1 MNGSRLIYRSRQ
13 FWQAFSS
20 HAAQQDDELLKSILS
35 EDQIELFR
43 RMQKSEQVHSLLVL
57 EALIDQG
64 EQDPDLLSAAL
75 LHDVGKSRIP
85 LRIWERVMIVIVQF
99 ICRDC
104 VYRWGSINTELL
116 KSNYGWRKA
125 FVVSAQHPKW
135 GAEMA
140 AMCGVA
146 PGAIALIARH
156 QDQIPPKPGSRE
168 DELLQ
173 KLQAVDDNH

>member
-20 HAAQQDDELLKSILS
+20 HAALQDDELLKSILS

-43 RMQKSEQVHSLLVL
+43 RMQKNEQVHSLLVL
-57 EALIDQG
+57 EALIKQG

-75 LHDVGKSRIP
+75 LHDVGKSRMP
-85 LRIWERVMIVIVQF
+85 LRIWERVIIVIVHF

-104 VYRWGSINTELL
+104 VYRWGSINAELPQP
-116 KSNYGWRKA
+116 NFGWRKA
-125 FVVSAQHPKW
+125 FMVAVQHPKW

-140 AMCGVA
+140 ASSGVSPRA
-146 PGAIALIARH
+146 VALIARH
-156 QDQIPPKPGSRE
+156 QDKISPKPGSRE